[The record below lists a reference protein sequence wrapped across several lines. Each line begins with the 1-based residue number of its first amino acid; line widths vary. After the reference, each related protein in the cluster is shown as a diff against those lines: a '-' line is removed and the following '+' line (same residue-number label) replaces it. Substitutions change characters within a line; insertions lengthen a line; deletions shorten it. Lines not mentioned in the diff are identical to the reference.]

1 MILGNIDRL
10 PEKLMEAKG
19 LIKSLLEDLKEI
31 NRHTDKMIFIEYQD
45 WHDEYSPE
53 RTDPCPD
60 YYGTYALM
68 NGLGEKIGVNM
79 DTDELDTVICSLVEF
94 MEHLYEKKESY

>member
-60 YYGTYALM
+60 YYGCFWLKAENET
-68 NGLGEKIGVNM
+68 LGEPM
-79 DTDELDTVICSLVEF
+79 TLEQLDSALLLLNDFVKYACK
-94 MEHLYEKKESY
+94 Y